1 MVYKQF
7 RNDLYIKEIK
17 QRLKI
22 IAVEQPI
29 IDKYYTEFRAKLKP
43 TLEELPLNPDERQI
57 RNIITNEVSP
67 ILKDQTSNFIETLKN
82 SNDLLAFYKFG
93 PDFLNQVEDIR
104 NLDNSFLNNLW
115 NKYKSKM
122 LTNELF
128 EEDDKYAVPIAQ

>member
-1 MVYKQF
+1 MLQK
-7 RNDLYIKEIK
+7 
-17 QRLKI
+17 
-22 IAVEQPI
+22 
-29 IDKYYTEFRAKLKP
+29 
-43 TLEELPLNPDERQI
+43 
-57 RNIITNEVSP
+57 
-67 ILKDQTSNFIETLKN
+67 
-82 SNDLLAFYKFG
+82 SNDLIAFYKFG